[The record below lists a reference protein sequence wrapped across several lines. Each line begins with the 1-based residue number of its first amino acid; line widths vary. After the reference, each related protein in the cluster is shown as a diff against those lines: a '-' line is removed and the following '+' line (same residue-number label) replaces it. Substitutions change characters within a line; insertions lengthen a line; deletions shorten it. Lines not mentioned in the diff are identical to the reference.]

1 LCVVFHDD
9 CMFLQAMTPVGTRT
23 ACLMTARWRPAQ
35 RTLREAEEEARR
47 SMAKAEKKDKRQR
60 KRGTAALF
68 DD

>member
-1 LCVVFHDD
+1 MFDD
-9 CMFLQAMTPVGTRT
+9 RKMEASAADIAAEERRS
-23 ACLMTARWRPAQ
+23 ARMGRAEDE
-35 RTLREAEEEARR
+35 REAEEEARR